1 MAALYFRNLPPRR
14 PAHRS
19 GLPSR
24 ARPPDARSFPASAQ
38 QGFSPG
44 RDIHNAVGAGFRFFL
59 RSVAIPLIGF
69 DAGYGIEARHWQFFL
84 VIGA

>member
-1 MAALYFRNLPPRR
+1 V
-14 PAHRS
+14 
-19 GLPSR
+19 R
-24 ARPPDARSFPASAQ
+24 ATPDARSFPLSDQ